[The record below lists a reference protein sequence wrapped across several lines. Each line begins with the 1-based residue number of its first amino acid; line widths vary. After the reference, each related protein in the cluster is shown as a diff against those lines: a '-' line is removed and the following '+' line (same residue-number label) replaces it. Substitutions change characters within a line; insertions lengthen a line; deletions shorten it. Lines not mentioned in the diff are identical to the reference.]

1 MEQEGGGL
9 QPWQVFTA
17 MFVGFWAISAYFD
30 HFLLTG
36 VFCIAF
42 GVFGEIITKTIYGE
56 NIGNNLETQKEELK
70 RLLEKVQNEKE
81 DNEDDELLEI
91 EENLNCVENPEPQKY
106 VEEFKPEIVEHEEE
120 KEEKEEEEVDEE
132 EEEEEEDGPPPLPT
146 RDYETDIQNQLD
158 NVDIEYNKSGENDNV
173 DGRAHIIGVVEDS
186 EEEVIQTFDEADI
199 RFDNMNGNTVQ
210 VGDILIPQA
219 DHYDETIENVEF
231 EVSDQSEFV
240 SCDTNTNSEVK
251 DNTEHA
257 ETREMNG
264 NEMSEADL
272 NCFENNVNQNV
283 DMGILDENN
292 KDEVVLAHV
301 ESEVMKNEMKA
312 IEKDIEHEIISHE
325 AEQVKQN
332 AETTMLVHTE
342 GCEELVLETSKDN
355 FDQLREENENQ
366 EKNNLSEGPEV
377 LPHGPPATA
386 ETPGNPE
393 IDIDLTDPAVEAAAT
408 KIQSAFK
415 GFKIRKK
422 IGKQ

>member
-42 GVFGEIITKTIYGE
+42 GVFGEIITKTIYGD

-70 RLLEKVQNEKE
+70 RLLEKVQNETE
-81 DNEDDELLEI
+81 YNEDDELLEI
-91 EENLNCVENPEPQKY
+91 EENLNCEEHPEPQKY
-106 VEEFKPEIVEHEEE
+106 VEEIKPEIVEHEEE
-120 KEEKEEEEVDEE
+120 KEEKEFDEEEEE

-158 NVDIEYNKSGENDNV
+158 NVDMEFNKSGPNDNV

-186 EEEVIQTFDEADI
+186 EEEVIQTFAEADI

-231 EVSDQSEFV
+231 EVTDQSEFV

-251 DNTEHA
+251 ANTEHA
-257 ETREMNG
+257 ETIEMNG

-292 KDEVVLAHV
+292 KAEVVLTNV

-332 AETTMLVHTE
+332 AETTMLVHIE

-355 FDQLREENENQ
+355 FDQLREEKENQ
-366 EKNNLSEGPEV
+366 EEKNLSEDPEV
-377 LPHGPPATA
+377 LPPGPPVAGD
-386 ETPGNPE
+386 TPGNPE

>member
-231 EVSDQSEFV
+231 EVTDQSEFV

-251 DNTEHA
+251 DTTEHA

-355 FDQLREENENQ
+355 FDQLREENENR
-366 EKNNLSEGPEV
+366 EEGPEV

-386 ETPGNPE
+386 GTPGNPE

>member
-42 GVFGEIITKTIYGE
+42 GVFGEIITKTIYGD

-70 RLLEKVQNEKE
+70 RLLEKVQNETE
-81 DNEDDELLEI
+81 YNEDDELLEI
-91 EENLNCVENPEPQKY
+91 EENLNCEEHPEPQKY
-106 VEEFKPEIVEHEEE
+106 VEEIKPEIVEHEEE
-120 KEEKEEEEVDEE
+120 KEEKIFDEEEEE

-158 NVDIEYNKSGENDNV
+158 NVDMEFNKSGPNDNV

-186 EEEVIQTFDEADI
+186 EEEVIQTFAEADI

-231 EVSDQSEFV
+231 EVTDQSEFV

-251 DNTEHA
+251 ANTEHA
-257 ETREMNG
+257 ETIEMNG

-283 DMGILDENN
+283 DMGILEENN
-292 KDEVVLAHV
+292 KAEVVLTNV

-332 AETTMLVHTE
+332 AETTMLVHIE
-342 GCEELVLETSKDN
+342 GCEELVLETSK
-355 FDQLREENENQ
+355 ENQ
-366 EKNNLSEGPEV
+366 EEKNLSEDPEV
-377 LPHGPPATA
+377 LPPGPPVAGD
-386 ETPGNPE
+386 TPGNPE

>member
-42 GVFGEIITKTIYGE
+42 GVFGEIITKTIYGD
-56 NIGNNLETQKEELK
+56 NIGNNLEAQKEELK
-70 RLLEKVQNEKE
+70 RLLEKVQNETE
-81 DNEDDELLEI
+81 YNEDDELLEI
-91 EENLNCVENPEPQKY
+91 EENLNCEEHPEPQKY
-106 VEEFKPEIVEHEEE
+106 VEEIKPEIVEHEEE
-120 KEEKEEEEVDEE
+120 KEEKEFDEEEEE

-158 NVDIEYNKSGENDNV
+158 NVDMEFNKSGPNDNV

-186 EEEVIQTFDEADI
+186 EEEVIQTFAEADI

-231 EVSDQSEFV
+231 EVTDQSEFV

-251 DNTEHA
+251 ANTEHA
-257 ETREMNG
+257 ETIEMNG

-292 KDEVVLAHV
+292 KAEVVLTNV

-332 AETTMLVHTE
+332 AETTMLVHIE

-355 FDQLREENENQ
+355 FDQLREEKENQ
-366 EKNNLSEGPEV
+366 EEKNLSEDPEV
-377 LPHGPPATA
+377 LPPGPPVAGD
-386 ETPGNPE
+386 TPGNPE

>member
-42 GVFGEIITKTIYGE
+42 GVFGEIITKTIYGD

-70 RLLEKVQNEKE
+70 RLLEKVQNETE
-81 DNEDDELLEI
+81 YNEDDELLEI
-91 EENLNCVENPEPQKY
+91 EENLNCEQHPEPQKY
-106 VEEFKPEIVEHEEE
+106 VEEIKPEIVEHEEE
-120 KEEKEEEEVDEE
+120 KEEKEFDEEEEE

-158 NVDIEYNKSGENDNV
+158 NVDMEFNKSGPNDNV

-186 EEEVIQTFDEADI
+186 EEEVIQTFAEADI

-231 EVSDQSEFV
+231 EVTDQSEFV

-251 DNTEHA
+251 ANTEHA
-257 ETREMNG
+257 ETIEMNG

-292 KDEVVLAHV
+292 KAEVVLTNV

-332 AETTMLVHTE
+332 AETTMLVHIE

-355 FDQLREENENQ
+355 FDQLREEKENQ
-366 EKNNLSEGPEV
+366 EEKNLSEDPEV
-377 LPHGPPATA
+377 LPPGPPVAGD
-386 ETPGNPE
+386 TPGNPE

>member
-42 GVFGEIITKTIYGE
+42 GVFGEIITKTIYGD

-70 RLLEKVQNEKE
+70 RLLEKVQNETE
-81 DNEDDELLEI
+81 YNEDDELLEI
-91 EENLNCVENPEPQKY
+91 EENLNCEQHPEPQKY
-106 VEEFKPEIVEHEEE
+106 VEEIKPEIVEHEEE
-120 KEEKEEEEVDEE
+120 KEEKEFDEEEEE

-158 NVDIEYNKSGENDNV
+158 NVDMEFNKSGPNDNV

-186 EEEVIQTFDEADI
+186 EEEVIQTFAEADI

-231 EVSDQSEFV
+231 EVTDQSEFV

-251 DNTEHA
+251 ANTEHA
-257 ETREMNG
+257 ETIEMNG

-292 KDEVVLAHV
+292 KAEVVLTNV

-332 AETTMLVHTE
+332 AETTMLVHIE

-355 FDQLREENENQ
+355 FDQLREEKENQ
-366 EKNNLSEGPEV
+366 EEKNLSEDPEV
-377 LPHGPPATA
+377 LPPGPPVAGDTS
-386 ETPGNPE
+386 GNPE

>member
-42 GVFGEIITKTIYGE
+42 GVFGEIITKTIYGD

-70 RLLEKVQNEKE
+70 RLLEKVQNETE
-81 DNEDDELLEI
+81 YNEDDELLEI
-91 EENLNCVENPEPQKY
+91 EENLNCVEDPEPQKY
-106 VEEFKPEIVEHEEE
+106 VEEIKPEIVEHEEE
-120 KEEKEEEEVDEE
+120 KEEKEFDEEEEE

-158 NVDIEYNKSGENDNV
+158 NVDMEFNKSGPNDNV

-186 EEEVIQTFDEADI
+186 EEEVIQTFAEADI

-231 EVSDQSEFV
+231 EVTDQSEFV

-251 DNTEHA
+251 ANTEHA
-257 ETREMNG
+257 ETIEMNG

-292 KDEVVLAHV
+292 KAEVVLTNV

-332 AETTMLVHTE
+332 AETTMLVHIE

-355 FDQLREENENQ
+355 FDQLREEKENQ
-366 EKNNLSEGPEV
+366 EEKNLSEDPEV
-377 LPHGPPATA
+377 LPPGPPVAGD
-386 ETPGNPE
+386 TPGNPE

>member
-42 GVFGEIITKTIYGE
+42 GVFGEIITKTIYGD

-70 RLLEKVQNEKE
+70 RLLEKVQNETE
-81 DNEDDELLEI
+81 YNEDDELLEI
-91 EENLNCVENPEPQKY
+91 EENLNCEEHPEPQKY
-106 VEEFKPEIVEHEEE
+106 VEEIKPEIVEHEEE
-120 KEEKEEEEVDEE
+120 KEEKEFDEEEEE

-158 NVDIEYNKSGENDNV
+158 NVDMEFNKIGPNDNV
-173 DGRAHIIGVVEDS
+173 DGRAHIVGVVEDS
-186 EEEVIQTFDEADI
+186 EEEVIQTFAEADI
-199 RFDNMNGNTVQ
+199 KFDNMNGNTVQ

-231 EVSDQSEFV
+231 EVTDQSEFV

-251 DNTEHA
+251 ANTEHA
-257 ETREMNG
+257 ETIEMNG

-292 KDEVVLAHV
+292 KAEVVLTNV

-332 AETTMLVHTE
+332 AETTMLVHIE

-355 FDQLREENENQ
+355 FDQLREEKENQ
-366 EKNNLSEGPEV
+366 EEKNLSEDPEV
-377 LPHGPPATA
+377 LPPGPPVAGD
-386 ETPGNPE
+386 TPGNPE